1 MTTDFK
7 TDPDYGTLNKCLLV
21 FFLYK
26 NVLAFMGHHNIP
38 LLAQT
43 TVGDCCLLL
52 PLSLS
57 DVPLLYLKFLFSGW
71 V

>member
-1 MTTDFK
+1 MAH
-7 TDPDYGTLNKCLLV
+7 LI
-21 FFLYK
+21 
-26 NVLAFMGHHNIP
+26 NVCWFSFYIKMGLFAFMGHHNIA

-43 TVGDCCLLL
+43 TAGDCCLLL

-57 DVPLLYLKFLFSGW
+57 EVPLLYLKSLFSGW